1 MNLGLENPVKH
12 MVRLLDRESI
22 TLNHCFVEPA
32 GAYTE
37 RVDFAAKVMCALQK
51 HGLMVGR
58 MIEDA
63 IWSSALLKR

>member
-1 MNLGLENPVKH
+1 MDLGLENPVEH

-22 TLNHCFVEPA
+22 ALNHCFVEPA
-32 GAYTE
+32 GAHAE
-37 RVDFAAKVMCALQK
+37 RKDFALKVMCTLQK